1 MEQDEKRLVEKAQAG
16 DLDAFGE
23 LYERFSPGV
32 FNLALRMVGSREDAE
47 DIRQEVFLRAHRA
60 LKDFKGEARFSTWLY
75 RIAANVA
82 LDEIRRRK
90 PTVSAD
96 TLREESRWE
105 AVADDQGDPQEQLDR
120 SLAREAV
127 QAALMAMPPNYRILV
142 VLKHIEGLS
151 YEEIAAVL
159 GCTLTSLNVRLHR
172 ARESFRK
179 AIGPHLQGLEES
191 GSDLPTGPKKNLA
204 LY

>member
-1 MEQDEKRLVEKAQAG
+1 LEQDEKRLVERAQAG

-23 LYERFSPGV
+23 LYERFSPAV
-32 FNLALRMVGSREDAE
+32 FNVALRMVGSREDAE

-60 LKDFKGEARFSTWLY
+60 LKEFKGEARFSTWLY

-96 TLREESRWE
+96 ALREESRWE
-105 AVADDQGDPQEQLDR
+105 AAAGERGDPQEQLDR
-120 SLAREAV
+120 NLAREAV
-127 QAALMAMPPNYRILV
+127 QAALLAMPPHYRILV

-151 YEEIAAVL
+151 YEEIASVL
-159 GCTLTSLNVRLHR
+159 GCSLTSLNVRLHR

-179 AIGPHLQGLEES
+179 ALAPRLDGLEES
-191 GSDLPTGPKKNLA
+191 ESDLPRGPKKNLA